1 MSHWQRLGAFPLVAL
16 PALLAACGDG
26 PSDPKP
32 GPSGN
37 GLNLRIETAYF
48 VQVTQNRLGT
58 VPLVA
63 GRDAYLRVFVVADRA
78 NTAAPAVRVRLYQ
91 GETLRETLTIPADGA
106 SVPTAVDQGN
116 LAGSWDVKVPASMIQ
131 PGLRMVADV
140 DPAGAV
146 AESSEADNTFP
157 TSGSPLSLTVSAI
170 APLKVRFV
178 PIHQRANGLVGRVTE
193 ANKHDFMTMTR
204 KIHPIPGYDAD
215 IRAPFTVEGLSL
227 DPAGNSWQGLVT
239 ELNAVRVAEGSDRYY
254 YGVVQTEYPGG
265 GVVGIAASIPS
276 RTSLGWDRPADAAET
291 VAHELGHNLGRFHAP
306 CGGAGGAD
314 PGYPYQLGL
323 IGVYGMD
330 VETGELK
337 APIEHTDIM
346 GYCDARF
353 WISDY
358 NYTGLYNYLRG
369 TAPAALAAQPSLLVW
384 GSIQDGRVV
393 LEPAFQVTT
402 RPALPAA
409 PGPYTVEGTDAAGEV
424 LFSISFAGDRIEDVK
439 GDRRLFAFAV
449 PLGPQQMDRLATLR
463 VGGRGVQ
470 ARAGGAVMQR
480 RAPAAAPPR
489 ASVARQGADRV
500 AVRWDASAYPMA
512 MVRDARTGEI
522 LALAR
527 GGAAELRAGTGEV
540 EVVLSDGVRSS
551 TRRVA
556 VGGL

>member
-1 MSHWQRLGAFPLVAL
+1 MSHRQRLGAFLPAAL
-16 PALLAACGDG
+16 AALLAACGDG

-32 GPSGN
+32 GPTGN
-37 GLNLRIETAYF
+37 GVNLRIETAYI
-48 VQVTQNRLGT
+48 VQVTQNRQGT

-63 GRDAYLRVFVVADRA
+63 NRDAYVRVFVVADRA

-106 SVPTAVDQGN
+106 SVPLAVDQGN
-116 LAGSWDVKVPASMIQ
+116 LAASWDVKVPGSMIQ

-140 DPAGAV
+140 DPSGAV
-146 AESSEADNTFP
+146 AESNETDNTFP
-157 TSGSPLSLTVSAI
+157 ANGTPVALNVAAI

-204 KIHPIPGYDAD
+204 KLHPIPGYDAD
-215 IRAPFTVEGLSL
+215 VRAPYTVEGLSL
-227 DPAGNSWQGLVT
+227 DPAGNSWLGLVS
-239 ELNAVRVAEGSDRYY
+239 ELNTVRVAEGSDRYY

-265 GVVGIAASIPS
+265 GVVGIAADIPS
-276 RTSLGWDRPADAAET
+276 RTALGWDRPLDAAET

-346 GYCDARF
+346 GYCDAKF

-358 NYTGLYNYLRG
+358 NYTGIYNYLRS
-369 TAPAALAAQPSLLVW
+369 TAAASTAAQSSLLVW
-384 GSIQDGRVV
+384 GSIRDGRVV

-409 PGPYTVEGTDAAGEV
+409 PGPYMVEGVDAAGEV
-424 LFSISFAGDRIEDVK
+424 VFSLSFAGDRVPDLE
-439 GDRRLFAFAV
+439 GDQRLFAFAL
-449 PLGPQQMDRLATLR
+449 PLSPQQMDRLATLR
-463 VGGRGVQ
+463 VVRRGVDSG
-470 ARAGGAVMQR
+470 AGGVTER
-480 RAPAAAPPR
+480 RASLAAAPR
-489 ASVARQGADRV
+489 ASVARQGAERLS
-500 AVRWDASAYPMA
+500 VRWDASAYPMA

-527 GGAAELRAGTGEV
+527 GGTAEVRAGAGDV
-540 EVVLSDGVRSS
+540 ELVLSDGVRSS
-551 TRRVA
+551 TRRIA
-556 VGGL
+556 AGGL